1 MGLQKLQERSGSG
14 VVTIPKEEL
23 RADGVLDDGEIP
35 EGQTVDLEKLGER
48 AFLVRIPKGG
58 DVPSVEEC
66 DVVRRLAADIVLSRE
81 PNGLD
86 QPAD

>member
-1 MGLQKLQERSGSG
+1 VANSRLVPRL
-14 VVTIPKEEL
+14 
-23 RADGVLDDGEIP
+23 
-35 EGQTVDLEKLGER
+35 VDVENLGER
-48 AFLVRIPKGG
+48 AFLVRIVDEGE
-58 DVPSVEEC
+58 VPSVEEC

>member
-1 MGLQKLQERSGSG
+1 MGLQQLREKTGSA
-14 VVTIPKEEL
+14 VVTIPKDEL
-23 RADGVLDDGEIP
+23 RADGVLEDGEIP
-35 EGQTVDLEKLGER
+35 DQQTVDVEKLGER
-48 AFLVRIPKGG
+48 AFLVRIVDEGE
-58 DVPSVEEC
+58 VPAVEEC